1 MALTAA
7 LVPGETAVEAQ
18 AESLAGQV
26 PAIMGRGLFP
36 DIVDE
41 FQDSVEGGMEQ
52 AGTVVDGE
60 VEGDGLLSGDLA
72 ERQAQ
77 PGASG
82 SFGAIGERLFAQPSR
97 LSEEEVYDK
106 LVQGWELFTKM
117 VADDEYNGLLHEK
130 VCMHPL
136 SVCQCA
142 CGEGGSSADGMGG
155 GACVFV

>member
-7 LVPGETAVEAQ
+7 LVPGETRAVEAQ

-60 VEGDGLLSGDLA
+60 VEGGGWLSGGLA

-77 PGASG
+77 PPGVSG
-82 SFGAIGERLFAQPSR
+82 SVGANGERTSR

-106 LVQGWELFTKM
+106 LVQGWELLTKM

>member
-7 LVPGETAVEAQ
+7 LIPGETAVEAQ

-60 VEGDGLLSGDLA
+60 VEGGGLLSGDLA

-77 PGASG
+77 PGASS
-82 SFGAIGERLFAQPSR
+82 SFGANGERTSR

-106 LVQGWELFTKM
+106 LVQGWELLTKM

-136 SVCQCA
+136 SACQCA

>member
-60 VEGDGLLSGDLA
+60 VEGGGLLSGDLA

-82 SFGAIGERLFAQPSR
+82 SFGANGERTSR

-106 LVQGWELFTKM
+106 LVQGWELLTKM